1 MSEQGT
7 SQSNESIQSSK
18 HIWIIIIAVITTAVI
33 VGSGVYVWQMSRS
46 QLTEKS
52 LRQQIVALQSQIEN
66 FKGVLLLDCKS

>member
-52 LRQQIVALQSQIEN
+52 LR
-66 FKGVLLLDCKS
+66 